1 MPKIVY
7 IGNDKWYRCLEC
19 LVGLEGVDIVHVFI
33 PKKSPKLIELCENN
47 NYDFT
52 FVKNINEHYQL
63 ISKMYFDL
71 FVVMGHQFLLKED
84 LLRLGEGIGF
94 HPSMLPRRRGRA
106 PINWAIIDGL
116 EEMGVSLFYLDKGV
130 DNGNIIFQS
139 VFPITDKD
147 TAASLIIKISELVVN
162 NLPALL
168 LNWPD
173 IPEITQD
180 ENQAS
185 YTVRRNASDGEIT
198 TNMTALEAERLVRAL
213 NGPYPSAY
221 IVMEN
226 GEKLYINEASIN
238 EFD

>member
-1 MPKIVY
+1 M
-7 IGNDKWYRCLEC
+7 
-19 LVGLEGVDIVHVFI
+19 
-33 PKKSPKLIELCENN
+33 S
-47 NYDFT
+47 
-52 FVKNINEHYQL
+52 
-63 ISKMYFDL
+63 FDL

-180 ENQAS
+180 ENQAT
-185 YTVRRNASDGEIT
+185 YTVRRNPSDGEIT